1 MGCSGRQVSAAK
13 AMNKRLSGYI
23 RQLMIVYNVS
33 EVSREFSLTTSGCLK
48 AWDFWVISSIEE
60 K

>member
-1 MGCSGRQVSAAK
+1 
-13 AMNKRLSGYI
+13 MNKRLSGYI
-23 RQLMIVYNVS
+23 RQLMIVHNVS